1 MQEEQRK
8 FADVDFKIKEEQMM
22 RRIQDI
28 EKTQLIAELRQK
40 ISSLEAKNEELV
52 AIKKLTDIGSE
63 PKDAKEFHNK
73 MAELQSEMFRLDACQ
88 QKLHTLNY
96 MNGKYSFLTSAS
108 ASGIPSI
115 PGMIDPSTPMTPTVP
130 TSSTAKINAN
140 YNFNHDVDIDNDNN
154 VHTDHKAQ
162 NQSHTCSDT
171 QSQHKS
177 SNADSGSTID
187 TIDSIIKNGNDA
199 NGSDAAVAVSSNN

>member
-1 MQEEQRK
+1 
-8 FADVDFKIKEEQMM
+8 MM

-52 AIKKLTDIGSE
+52 AIKKLTDVGSE

-96 MNGKYSFLTSAS
+96 MNGKYSFLSSAA
-108 ASGIPSI
+108 ASNIPSI
-115 PGMIDPSTPMTPTVP
+115 PGMIDPTTPMTPTVP
-130 TSSTAKINAN
+130 TIASSLSSSSATSIPTNSSAAYKMNSN
-140 YNFNHDVDIDNDNN
+140 YNHLDHNH
-154 VHTDHKAQ
+154 HHEAQ
-162 NQSHTCSDT
+162 NQSHNSVDS
-171 QSQHKS
+171 QSQPS
-177 SNADSGSTID
+177 SSVPNTGPTEVNN
-187 TIDSIIKNGNDA
+187 IIKNGT
-199 NGSDAAVAVSSNN
+199 DAALDHGIAASVSSD